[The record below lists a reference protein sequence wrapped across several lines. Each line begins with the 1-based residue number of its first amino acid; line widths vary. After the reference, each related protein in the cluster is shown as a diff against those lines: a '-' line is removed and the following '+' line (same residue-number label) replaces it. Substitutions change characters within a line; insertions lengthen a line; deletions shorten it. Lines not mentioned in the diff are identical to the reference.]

1 LFIIFPSS
9 SAHYLELYFLS
20 SFSFDTFIF
29 FTQIKSTKMMLSTF
43 NLVPT
48 MTLVLFMA
56 ASVPQFALAKQ
67 ELGSFLSPQD
77 KDIKQ
82 ALLQTNP
89 IPDKL
94 HRFQEVEEEVEHEFP
109 FSVDLLI
116 VGLEDA
122 LTESQKDLM
131 GKQFMQDYND
141 ISDDMQIVSIIV
153 EAVELHRELMI
164 EQGDEGRHLRR
175 NLGRRRSLIARFRGL
190 SLCRRCPRK
199 RIRDPL
205 FESRTKRGRRLNEDV
220 TIPSDDEDLALQFLE
235 SFSIDLTKMFAD
247 VTDVQILV

>member
-1 LFIIFPSS
+1 
-9 SAHYLELYFLS
+9 
-20 SFSFDTFIF
+20 
-29 FTQIKSTKMMLSTF
+29 MMLSTF

-48 MTLVLFMA
+48 MTLFLSMA
-56 ASVPQFALAKQ
+56 ASVPQLALAKQ
-67 ELGSFLSPQD
+67 ELGSFLSPDQ
-77 KDIKQ
+77 DIKQ
-82 ALLQTNP
+82 ALQINP

-94 HRFQEVEEEVEHEFP
+94 HRFEEVEEEVEHEFP

-153 EAVELHRELMI
+153 DEVELRRELMI
-164 EQGDEGRHLRR
+164 EQGEEGRR
-175 NLGRRRSLIARFRGL
+175 NLRLRRRSLIARFRGL
-190 SLCRRCPRK
+190 TLCRRCPRK

-220 TIPSDDEDLALQFLE
+220 TIPSDDEDLAVQFLE
-235 SFSIDLTKMFAD
+235 SFSMDLTNMFAD

>member
-1 LFIIFPSS
+1 
-9 SAHYLELYFLS
+9 
-20 SFSFDTFIF
+20 
-29 FTQIKSTKMMLSTF
+29 MLSTF

-48 MTLVLFMA
+48 MALFLFMA

-67 ELGSFLSPQD
+67 ELGSFLSPDQ
-77 KDIKQ
+77 DIKQ
-82 ALLQTNP
+82 ALQTNP

-94 HRFQEVEEEVEHEFP
+94 RILEEVEEEVEHEFP

-131 GKQFMQDYND
+131 GKRFMQDYND

-153 EAVELHRELMI
+153 EEVELRRELMI
-164 EQGDEGRHLRR
+164 EQGEEGRR
-175 NLGRRRSLIARFRGL
+175 NLRLRRRSLLARFRGL

-205 FESRTKRGRRLNEDV
+205 FESRTKRGRRLNEDI

-235 SFSIDLTKMFAD
+235 SFSIDLTNMFAD

>member
-1 LFIIFPSS
+1 LESS
-9 SAHYLELYFLS
+9 FLS
-20 SFSFDTFIF
+20 SFSFDTFTF

-43 NLVPT
+43 NLVPA
-48 MTLVLFMA
+48 MTLFLFMA
-56 ASVPQFALAKQ
+56 ASVPQLAH
-67 ELGSFLSPQD
+67 GSFLSPDQ
-77 KDIKQ
+77 DIKQ
-82 ALLQTNP
+82 ALQTNP

-94 HRFQEVEEEVEHEFP
+94 RILEEVEEEVEHEFP

-131 GKQFMQDYND
+131 GKRFMQDYND

-153 EAVELHRELMI
+153 EEVELPRELMI
-164 EQGDEGRHLRR
+164 EQGEEGRR
-175 NLGRRRSLIARFRGL
+175 NLRLRRRSLLARFRGL

-235 SFSIDLTKMFAD
+235 SFSIDLTNMFAD